1 MHYEP
6 LKSDLSFQGLE
17 LRLNKCQSSMKALE
31 KTVAGVRKEKNIRFY
46 KDLSYLVHFIVTQP
60 ELKYIFDSILNGGMH
75 IRNTKQYSDIQIEL
89 SVLIRR
95 LITQLNKKKDLKEFE
110 NSGKKFP
117 MLYKT
122 KFLPQSGSPKT
133 IFQDIKSLSSSQY
146 TSNHISR
153 IILTLRTICGE
164 WFKKD
169 EDWDF
174 FLDQIFKIEVKQKE
188 LEYFDIF
195 QTGFIGQAEAESIL
209 YTYKAFNPLIYPK
222 IQHTDQ
228 NILLANIREGN
239 FEAII
244 SNDDLLNNA
253 IFIVQEIRL
262 NLNTRLGVLFLINQ
276 FRIFN
281 SLYSEEVQIK
291 PNPEKHFQYE
301 FEKFAFQRGYYPL
314 SEIQLKKAR
323 IDSLILDSNSA
334 FLFEIK
340 QIGFGIKSETKAQII
355 KKIRQ
360 SLTQSNTYIKQLQTL
375 PHLKPEV
382 NILIMTKYPI
392 IFLNESSSLNIE
404 GITYIFHLIELNSE
418 SASKKQQI
426 EINLLKL

>member
-1 MHYEP
+1 MQHEP
-6 LKSDLSFQGLE
+6 LYSEVSFQGLE
-17 LRLNKCQSSMKALE
+17 LRLSKCQNSRKAIG
-31 KTVAGVRKEKNIRFY
+31 KTVAAARKEKNIRFY
-46 KDLSYLVHFIVTQP
+46 KDIAYMVHFIVTQP
-60 ELKYIFDSILNGGMH
+60 ELKYIFDSILYGGIH
-75 IRNTKQYSDIQIEL
+75 IRHSKQYLDQQIEV

-95 LITQLNKKKDLKEFE
+95 LITQLNKKKDLREFE

-117 MLYKT
+117 MIYKT

-133 IFQDIKSLSSSQY
+133 IFQDIKSISSSQY
-146 TSNHISR
+146 TSDHLSR
-153 IILTLRTICGE
+153 IILTLRTIYGE

-169 EDWDF
+169 EDWGL
-174 FLDQIFKIEVKQKE
+174 FLDHIFPIELKQKE

-209 YTYKAFNPLIYPK
+209 YMYKAFNPLIYPK
-222 IQHTDQ
+222 IQYSNQ
-228 NILLANIREGN
+228 NILIEKIREGN
-239 FEAII
+239 FEAVI

-253 IFIVQEIRL
+253 ISIVQEIRL
-262 NLNTRLGVLFLINQ
+262 NLNTKLGVQFLINQ

-281 SLYSEEVQIK
+281 SLYSEEIQIK
-291 PNPEKHFQYE
+291 PKPEKHFQYE

-392 IFLNESSSLNIE
+392 IFLNENSSLNIE
-404 GITYIFHLIELNSE
+404 GVTYIFHLIELNSE